1 MISRQHTI
9 TELGKEKF
17 YLAVSKSFSRI
28 DPFTISR
35 FGASWIWEISDWL
48 NSASNFP
55 VSSSFSGLM
64 GNFPAGP
71 MSIAVPKPDAIPR
84 PFTWI
89 VCWIFYQFETSI
101 FIRWKL
107 KNIYIIFQRLPQ
119 VLISFQSRATLLAVH
134 LQQQEHLPWK
144 QPEATKQTL
153 LSFPSTRRSL
163 AFLFQSGFVCN
174 LLKSFLITYP
184 CGRMCKPILYHQE
197 WQYTRA
203 EFKRCH
209 NTKVLM

>member
-1 MISRQHTI
+1 MISIMKLLDQLFFCLWYFVSRQHTI

-101 FIRWKL
+101 FIKIEKYIHNLSALTSSPDFFPIAGNSSGRPL
-107 KNIYIIFQRLPQ
+107 ATARTPAMEATRGNQANIAFIFLNKIIFTLF
-119 VLISFQSRATLLAVH
+119 LISSWFCR
-134 LQQQEHLPWK
+134 
-144 QPEATKQTL
+144 
-153 LSFPSTRRSL
+153 
-163 AFLFQSGFVCN
+163 
-174 LLKSFLITYP
+174 
-184 CGRMCKPILYHQE
+184 
-197 WQYTRA
+197 
-203 EFKRCH
+203 
-209 NTKVLM
+209 